1 MAEHVAFTMAG
12 LCSLGGTMG
21 FAKRRSIP
29 SLAAARCGKLTLSVV
44 LISAA
49 LPSSHSPLAPR
60 HPLSGRGAA
69 SPPTSARTAPGT
81 SKTRAG
87 LGVGALYG
95 LGGYRIRTAGASNYG
110 FEIAAGASAVL
121 LASSLP
127 RARKGPIPAALS
139 VAASLAL
146 SYYGKK
152 FALDLIKRPVDAG
165 ACNVKHLGGN
175 AIIILPLVMVTLLL
189 TMANDGNGAA

>member
-29 SLAAARCGKLTLSVV
+29 SLA
-44 LISAA
+44 
-49 LPSSHSPLAPR
+49 
-60 HPLSGRGAA
+60 
-69 SPPTSARTAPGT
+69 
-81 SKTRAG
+81 AG

-152 FALDLIKRPVDAG
+152 IYDFR
-165 ACNVKHLGGN
+165 
-175 AIIILPLVMVTLLL
+175 
-189 TMANDGNGAA
+189 